1 MADWIIKDTT
11 LRRIA
16 DKVRGLNDSSAKM
29 LVKNI
34 ADNIPEKQDKNVSIT
49 ENGTQTIRPDNGKIL
64 GDVIIET
71 NVEGGNKPEQAKT
84 INVTANGTQTVK
96 PDMGKTLSQVTVITN
111 VEGSEVI
118 LQEKTVTPTQ
128 EQQQVRADPGYTAL
142 SQVTVEPVLTEE
154 KTVTPAA
161 TEFYVLPTTGKY
173 LTRVKVNAVPAE
185 EKTITSN
192 GTYEPSDG
200 KFISKVVVN
209 VPRAE
214 AQVKTVTVT
223 ENNKTTYVFPDE
235 GKTLSHVVINTNVPG
250 TDFTKV
256 TAVPADVVSGKAFY
270 DKNGSLAYGTM
281 QQYNGEYFA
290 GLYPPTI
297 SIADNT
303 LMWEAVLGADGYK
316 IYKQTSSSSYELIAE
331 ITATEYDLLNLAV
344 GNYTLCVTAFTRDLE
359 TPNSNAVN
367 WVKAKIQYTLTNTSL
382 LSAPEYFTTNTP
394 ATITFNKAFG
404 YTYPSTPVVVSA
416 QLDSYSN
423 GVLVLSSP
431 NNMSV
436 SVTANGVKDTS
447 ATITAGSYK
456 FKVDPTA
463 IQSNLTEDINFTAN
477 GASYTALSAY
487 SSGNIDYR
495 NGDTVVQAYN
505 GTTWSDSRTITVTST
520 AHVSADF
527 LEWFNNAMQ
536 QKLSAPVIR
545 ITSDGI
551 ISWSAVSNAT
561 SYDIRDGATV
571 IATTTHTN
579 FDINPYGKTMGVGE
593 HNITVVA
600 KADYFSESVPSN
612 TVVYTV
618 YSLTTPANVQILA
631 QGSDEV
637 LFWDYTDSNATG
649 ADIYEE
655 TTQGVYT
662 KLGSVTRDDGSPQYV
677 ISATRS
683 LSIGAHNYVV
693 KSTNSVGKYADSAY
707 SSPATVGIYKLAWN
721 TIGIVKPSRNVI
733 ANNETYTTTIVA
745 DSGAELP
752 ETIDVQGAS
761 HTWDATS
768 GLLQISNV
776 TATSYQTGVTATIK
790 ATKKATITAGTY
802 VWTTDPTLS
811 STLVEANFNFTSGGT
826 SYTKLS
832 SGNNDFIKYN
842 DTTVYSM
849 SGGAT
854 WTPATAQTI
863 TVTTEQNVPQ
873 DVYNFFFGGNLLKQ
887 LSQPVI
893 AACGQAMF
901 WNKVEN
907 ATQYSFSV
915 TQGSNTYD
923 FGTIYDI
930 HNFVEAKA
938 ANYNFNNKT
947 ISLTKGTYNFK
958 APFSGNTVRIMFT
971 NGCYFEIFCGA
982 GITLSY
988 YEAYAG
994 YASMITN
1001 SSFDTPIS
1009 FTFRDG
1015 SRDTGEPY
1023 VEKFLLGQGTSP
1035 SSFTEITPEEF
1046 KAGITL
1052 NFDL

>member
-96 PDMGKTLSQVTVITN
+96 PDTGKTLSQVTVITN

-893 AACGQAMF
+893 AACGQVMF